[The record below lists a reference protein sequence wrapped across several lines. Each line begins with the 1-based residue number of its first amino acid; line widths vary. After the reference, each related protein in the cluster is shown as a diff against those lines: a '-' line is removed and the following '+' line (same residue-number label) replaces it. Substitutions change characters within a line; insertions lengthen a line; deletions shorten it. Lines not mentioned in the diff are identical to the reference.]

1 MGDKLENKDASVWYI
16 RECLSII
23 EKQKVDWFSKL
34 LDFQVSLIASDLAHL
49 SKLLYS
55 GNNPGGD
62 PFKELTLEEIIE
74 VYHMEVKS
82 KSSRRNELD

>member
-1 MGDKLENKDASVWYI
+1 M
-16 RECLSII
+16 
-23 EKQKVDWFSKL
+23 

-55 GNNPGGD
+55 GNNSTQHQNQLGGD

-74 VYHMEVKS
+74 VYRMEIQN
-82 KSSRRNELD
+82 KSSRQSEPDSPINFDKLPDMFKI